1 MRLFLSL
8 LSLLLFFGN
17 AAFAQPD
24 SRRAELKDS
33 LAAAKDKKLIVSV
46 LPFVSSGPTTGF
58 LYGISASLA
67 KYFGPVSTTHLSTAA
82 FGAIRTAKNQTFF
95 TFKSTVFSKDDDWYL
110 MGDWRYLNHDIPNW
124 GLGTGPSSQKLASST
139 GFNYTDDMW
148 STPISVNQQIAYTHI
163 RFHETVMKRVKQ
175 SSFFVGAGYKLDI
188 HNDINDKILDLNAQP
203 PVITSHYAY
212 SIANGFDPERYAL
225 SSITIDAVYDTR
237 DNSANAY
244 TGRYAN
250 ISERISPELLG
261 SSKSSSS
268 LWLEYRDY
276 LSLSKVNPRHLLAFW
291 AYGHFLTSGTPG
303 YLDLAASGFDQYSRS
318 ARPYTQGRF
327 RGQNLVY
334 AETEYRFPIINRCGG
349 VLFLNGSTAS
359 NKDANI
365 NLFDYVDPGYGFGL
379 RWMLNKKSRT
389 NVTIEYGF
397 GKYGATG
404 LIFNLGETF

>member
-1 MRLFLSL
+1 MLFICNDTYGQS
-8 LSLLLFFGN
+8 
-17 AAFAQPD
+17 D
-24 SRRAELKDS
+24 SGKPGTKDS
-33 LAAAKDKKLIVSV
+33 LANAKERKLIISV

-58 LYGISASLA
+58 LYGVSASLA
-67 KYFGPVSTTHLSTAA
+67 KYFGPTATTHLSTAA

-95 TFKSTVFSKDDDWYL
+95 TFKSTVFTKDDDWYL

-124 GLGTGPSSQKLASST
+124 GLGTGPSSQKLASN
-139 GFNYTDDMW
+139 GFNYSDDMW
-148 STPISVNQQIAYTHI
+148 SAPISANQQIAYTHI
-163 RFHETVMKRVKQ
+163 RFHETVMKRIKR
-175 SSFFVGAGYKLDI
+175 SAFFVGAGYRLDI
-188 HNDINDKILDLNAQP
+188 HKDINDQILDLNAQP

-212 SIANGFDPERYAL
+212 SVSNGFDPERYAL
-225 SSITIDAVYDTR
+225 SSISIDAVYDTR

-276 LSLSKVNPRHLLAFW
+276 LSLSAANPRHLIAFW
-291 AYGHFLTSGTPG
+291 TYGSFLTSGTPG

-334 AETEYRFPIINRCGG
+334 AETEYRFPIVNRWGG

-365 NLFDYVDPGYGFGL
+365 RLFDYVDPGYGLGL
-379 RWMLNKKSRT
+379 RWMVNRKSRT

-397 GKYGATG
+397 GKYGATA
-404 LIFNLGETF
+404 LVFNLGETF